1 MSSVRMKTVGRRLL
15 EAVPTLLGIVVVT
28 FALTRALPGDP
39 AVFFAGPAADDA
51 SIAEVRASMGLDE
64 PLPIQFGHYAAGLVR
79 GDWGVSMNTG
89 QPVTEELG
97 RRLPASLELTLL
109 ALGVAMLVA
118 VPLGVLAA
126 TRPNSWVDH
135 GCRMLVTAGVSMP
148 VFFTGLLLVYIFY
161 YLLGWAP
168 PPTGRM
174 SMMAVQPEVVTGFL
188 LIDTLLAG
196 DWSGFVDSVSH
207 LALPV
212 ATLALFALAPI
223 ARMTRGSMISVLE
236 SDYIRT
242 ARANGL
248 ASKTILFTYALRH
261 ALLSVL
267 TTLGMV
273 FSFLLGANVL
283 VEEVFSWP
291 GIGSFAVDALVAS
304 DYAAIQ
310 GFVLSMALLFV
321 SLNLLIDVLYT
332 VIDPR
337 VGGEQ

>member
-1 MSSVRMKTVGRRLL
+1 MSSSTLKTVGRRLL
-15 EAVPTLLGIVVVT
+15 EAVPTLLGIILVT
-28 FALTRALPGDP
+28 FLLTRALPGDP
-39 AVFFAGPAADDA
+39 AAFYAGPAADEQ
-51 SIAEVRASMGLDE
+51 SIAQVRTAMGLDQ
-64 PLPIQFGHYAAGLVR
+64 PLPVQFGHYAAGLMR

-89 QPVTEELG
+89 QPIIEELQ
-97 RRLPASLELTLL
+97 RRLPASLELTLYGL
-109 ALGVAMLVA
+109 ALAVLVA

-135 GCRMLVTAGVSMP
+135 LCRVLVTAGVSMP
-148 VFFTGLLLVYIFY
+148 VFFTGLLLVYVFY
-161 YLLGWAP
+161 YQLGWAP
-168 PPTGRM
+168 APTGRM
-174 SMMAVQPEVVTGFL
+174 SLMAIPPDTVTGML
-188 LIDTLLAG
+188 LIDSILTANVEA
-196 DWSGFVDSVSH
+196 FVDSLRH

-212 ATLALFALAPI
+212 ITLALFALAPI

-242 ARANGL
+242 ARASGL
-248 ASKTILFTYALRH
+248 SPRTILFTYALRH
-261 ALLSVL
+261 AMLSVL

-283 VEEVFSWP
+283 VEQVFSWP
-291 GIGSFAVDALVAS
+291 GIGSFAVNALVSS

-321 SLNLLIDVLYT
+321 SLNLLIDLLYA

-337 VGGEQ
+337 VGGDQ